1 MVLLFK
7 IRNKIIVYMVIIFF
21 VTCSYSSPR
30 SSPSFFFFFLPQ
42 VGEGGKGPRPTH
54 RVNHVHIFLS
64 FFAIVPLPGI
74 VNTNPASPSLLIPC
88 IWQPLAPCGRSA
100 SILSLSYLPHLAFLP
115 SGIIHNSFTPNLA
128 FSEWAKLQ
136 SPTQNALRGHF
147 WL

>member
-1 MVLLFK
+1 MFRYVFLLPQGAL
-7 IRNKIIVYMVIIFF
+7 
-21 VTCSYSSPR
+21 CS
-30 SSPSFFFFFLPQ
+30 SFFIFSPKW
-42 VGEGGKGPRPTH
+42 VGEARVHVVDTH
-54 RVNHVHIFLS
+54 RVNHVHHHHITIFLS

-88 IWQPLAPCGRSA
+88 IWQRGPNGGPLAPCGRSA